1 MARRKSKYYVRP
13 DGLHETIRKING
25 KRVAF
30 RGHTDAEVDRK
41 MIAYEQKLNK
51 VPTFR
56 EVSEAWEEVHL
67 PTLTPNTARGYR
79 SQNRMITEYFG
90 DYLVTEITP
99 VIVQAYL
106 SSHLTQAKK
115 TITNRLLTLNLIF
128 NYAVVQG
135 YITTN
140 PCSAVRITKG
150 RPTKHRNAPTEEE
163 TRIIKAYASDPDGLM
178 PALILCTGC
187 RKGEAM
193 GLLDTDI
200 DHKNKELHITRS
212 VYFEDG
218 IPKTKP
224 PKSDAG
230 TRITPLPDFLLEL
243 LPKTRKGR
251 PLFPNDKGEYM
262 KACQFEKMWGR
273 WQEKTKLTLTAHQIR
288 HGYATILYENEISA
302 KDAQTFL
309 GHAQLST
316 TMDIYTHVRKAHR
329 EAMSQKVNQAINNI

>member
-41 MIAYEQKLNK
+41 MIAYEQRLNR

-56 EVSEAWEEVHL
+56 EVAEAWEEEHL

-79 SQNRMITEYFG
+79 SQMRMVVDYFG
-90 DYLVTEITP
+90 DDQIDEITP
-99 VIVQAYL
+99 AVVQAYL

-115 TITNRLLTLNLIF
+115 TVTNRLLVLNLIF
-128 NYAVVQG
+128 NYAVVAG
-135 YITTN
+135 YIKSN
-140 PCSAVRITKG
+140 PCTAVRITKG
-150 RPTKHRNAPTEEE
+150 RPAKKRAAPTEAE
-163 TRIIKAYASDPDGLM
+163 TKVIKLHASTPEGLM

-200 DHKNKELHITRS
+200 DHKKKELHITRS
-212 VYFEDG
+212 VYFENG

-230 TRITPLPDFLLEL
+230 TRITPLPDFLLAL
-243 LPKTRKGR
+243 LPKTRKGV
-251 PLFPNDKGEYM
+251 PIFPNENGEYM
-262 KACQFEKMWGR
+262 KAYQFEKMWKT
-273 WQEKTKLTLTAHQIR
+273 WQENTGLDLTAHQIR
-288 HGYATILYENEISA
+288 HGYATILFESDISA

-316 TMDIYTHVRKAHR
+316 TMDVYTHIRKAHR
-329 EAMSQKVNQAINNI
+329 AAMSQKVNDAINRI